1 MTQGSGGKTQGELI
15 KEVADLIVKS
25 ERVVVFTG
33 AGISTESGIPDF
45 RGPDGLWTKFDP
57 EGFTYQ
63 RFVGDREARKRI
75 WQMGKTIGFNWND
88 MQPNLAHIAIAQL
101 DKIGKLDCIVTQNV
115 DGLHQKAG
123 VANTQVLQLTG

>member
-33 AGISTESGIPDF
+33 ARISTESGTPDF

-57 EGFTYQ
+57 EDFTYQ
-63 RFVGDREARKRI
+63 RFVSDREARKRLWGMSKTVGLI
-75 WQMGKTIGFNWND
+75 WTGMKPND
-88 MQPNLAHIAIAQL
+88 AHYAVAEL
-101 DKIGKLDCIVTQNV
+101 DKIGKLDCIITQ
-115 DGLHQKAG
+115 
-123 VANTQVLQLTG
+123 T